1 MVSRWANRARRLLSA
16 TESTSVA
23 ALADALL
30 FDGALG
36 RNIGHA
42 SRFDGE
48 LRLRA
53 CPVLLFFPLGPPFVL
68 IQLVRAGGNLSK
80 TRCKRQIIHT
90 GISSKPWRLV
100 LPNFG
105 TKTIRPI
112 GGRDSK
118 QRQPS
123 VPMLIQAGFHLH
135 FDVKQPQ
142 VPMLLRLEP
151 FPSKDIRVVD
161 GGGLQFSPAVDS
173 EKLVDQFGNRTTRI
187 CALQGPFDVRCD
199 TTFSLSEQ
207 PDPVAPAAEQLAVEE
222 LPVDV
227 LPYLLASRYCE
238 VDGSLNDFAWRSF
251 GRVPPGW
258 ARVQAVCDFVH
269 RHLRFD
275 YVTARPTRTAEQAF
289 VEMTGVCRDFSHLA
303 ITLCRSLNI
312 PARYAA
318 GYLGDIRVPP
328 LPSPMDFSAWFE
340 VYLSGCWYTFDAR
353 FNVPRV
359 GRIVMARG
367 RDATDVAFAT
377 LFGSAALKRFEVWT
391 DEVDADKSRRCDIEL
406 QKHAA

>member
-1 MVSRWANRARRLLSA
+1 
-16 TESTSVA
+16 
-23 ALADALL
+23 
-30 FDGALG
+30 
-36 RNIGHA
+36 
-42 SRFDGE
+42 
-48 LRLRA
+48 
-53 CPVLLFFPLGPPFVL
+53 
-68 IQLVRAGGNLSK
+68 
-80 TRCKRQIIHT
+80 
-90 GISSKPWRLV
+90 
-100 LPNFG
+100 
-105 TKTIRPI
+105 
-112 GGRDSK
+112 
-118 QRQPS
+118 
-123 VPMLIQAGFHLH
+123 MLIQAGFHLH
-135 FDVKQPQ
+135 FDVKQPR
-142 VPMLLRLEP
+142 VPMLFRLEP
-151 FPSKDIRVVD
+151 FPAKDILVVD

-173 EKLVDQFGNRTTRI
+173 EKLVDAFGNRTTRI
-187 CALQGPFDVRCD
+187 CASQGPFDVRCD
-199 TTFSLSEQ
+199 TTFSLSEE
-207 PDPVAPAAEQLAVEE
+207 PDPIAPAAEQHAVEE

-227 LPYLLASRYCE
+227 LPFLLASRYCE

-269 RHLRFD
+269 RHLKFD

-377 LFGSAALKRFEVWT
+377 LFGSAALNRFEVWT
-391 DEVDADKSRRCDIEL
+391 DEVEADKTCRRESEL